1 MAVANRSWNLES
13 FLDSLIVELDKAR
26 ETLAIK
32 AINKPLTY
40 AVKDVNLEMQ
50 LFPSFDG
57 DNVQFITAQPGQEG
71 ASKIAIQ
78 LGSITDQQIRKTTNE
93 PNTAQDVSID
103 LIDEIDT
110 DTKNTLRKI
119 GVTSVNDLDKIQK
132 KNVDLLKVSNKK
144 VDYGKLANLLNKA
157 RRTENPPKVGNVN
170 FNISR
175 SASTIQVEG
184 DNLMLDEKY
193 KPVAVFNGEMVELIS
208 ASKSNLKL
216 QINKDTVKD
225 KDNELIVISDP
236 YTVFKMKLDH
246 KN

>member
-1 MAVANRSWNLES
+1 MATSNRSWNLES

-57 DNVQFITAQPGQEG
+57 DNVRFITAQPGQEG

-78 LGSITDQQIRKTTNE
+78 LGSITDQQIRKTTKE

-110 DTKNTLRKI
+110 ETKNTLRKI

-132 KNVDLLKVSNKK
+132 KNVDLLKASNKK

-157 RRTENPPKVGNVN
+157 RRTENPPKIGNVN

-175 SASTIQVEG
+175 SKSSITIDG
-184 DNLMLDEKY
+184 DNLVLDNKH
-193 KPVAVFNGEMVELIS
+193 KPVAVFNGEMVDLTS
-208 ASKSNLKL
+208 VSKSNL
-216 QINKDTVKD
+216 QIKVDAKKVKD
-225 KDNELIVISDP
+225 MDNELIVISDP
-236 YTVFKMKLDH
+236 YTVYKMKLDN

>member
-1 MAVANRSWNLES
+1 MATANRSWNLES

-57 DNVQFITAQPGQEG
+57 DNVKFITAQPGQEG

-78 LGSITDQQIRKTTNE
+78 LGSITDQQIRKTTKE

-132 KNVDLLKVSNKK
+132 KNVDLLKASNKK
-144 VDYGKLANLLNKA
+144 VDYGKLASLLNKA

-175 SASTIQVEG
+175 STSTINVEG
-184 DNLMLDEKY
+184 DNLIFDEKY
-193 KPVAVFNGEMVELIS
+193 TPVAVFNGEMVKLTS
-208 ASKSNLKL
+208 ASKSNLQI
-216 QINKDTVKD
+216 QINADKVKEE
-225 KDNELIVISDP
+225 DNELIVVSDP
-236 YTVFKMKLDH
+236 YTVFKMKLD
-246 KN
+246 NNN